1 MWRHQ
6 LQIVVGFLIV
16 SSKFVKATSFIGD
29 MQACES
35 GWTEYRG
42 ACFKLF
48 AADPVM
54 MGSAQGYCGDSD
66 AAVVQPKTFGIQA
79 LVHGMMI
86 GHPEDDYWMSMIHNI
101 NAGGWLFMDGTRISD
116 CDWTNWGP
124 ASNGEAS
131 SSDAADGEQCAIM
144 AGATGWAWEDSSCIS
159 LGSYICQSGDVTGT
173 SDGSCGTATE
183 NNSPCPSGWTVG
195 PGDLCYKVSATVATF
210 ADAEADCASQGGRLA
225 APYDER
231 THQFIAGMAMLVNPN
246 SDHWIGIVKNQGAF
260 IGVEEI
266 DFSDGQ
272 PMGVCE
278 YQNFKPDH
286 PGEGSCCGFMDST
299 DGYQWGFGGQAGPD
313 TELHYVCQTG
323 TDYVCSVTEAAA
335 AGCPVTEFTCPCPV
349 PGGCCIIDDW
359 VCDDFDDCMDNSD
372 EALCQIEGEGD
383 WIDVRNYWVLEWI
396 GTDPGSAVVDT
407 FRHTIWNAGGQ
418 DQYFNNWYI
427 IMDFQVPHTIQHVRI
442 INYGD
447 LIHDVEAFR
456 LDASPSAEP
465 YQWDTVYSNG
475 DVGVSHSIPQV
486 FSGFSGSGRYWR
498 FTCTKTYEGWQ
509 PWVKDLKFHGYV
521 FIGKSEKKD
530 SFFGVFKK
538 SHFQVALGAIRR
550 SSVRFSIEVVF

>member
-1 MWRHQ
+1 
-6 LQIVVGFLIV
+6 
-16 SSKFVKATSFIGD
+16 
-29 MQACES
+29 
-35 GWTEYRG
+35 
-42 ACFKLF
+42 
-48 AADPVM
+48 
-54 MGSAQGYCGDSD
+54 
-66 AAVVQPKTFGIQA
+66 
-79 LVHGMMI
+79 
-86 GHPEDDYWMSMIHNI
+86 
-101 NAGGWLFMDGTRISD
+101 
-116 CDWTNWGP
+116 
-124 ASNGEAS
+124 
-131 SSDAADGEQCAIM
+131 
-144 AGATGWAWEDSSCIS
+144 
-159 LGSYICQSGDVTGT
+159 
-173 SDGSCGTATE
+173 
-183 NNSPCPSGWTVG
+183 
-195 PGDLCYKVSATVATF
+195 
-210 ADAEADCASQGGRLA
+210 
-225 APYDER
+225 
-231 THQFIAGMAMLVNPN
+231 
-246 SDHWIGIVKNQGAF
+246 
-260 IGVEEI
+260 
-266 DFSDGQ
+266 
-272 PMGVCE
+272 MGVCE

-313 TELHYVCQTG
+313 TALHYVCQTG

-521 FIGKSEKKD
+521 FIAETTT
-530 SFFGVFKK
+530 
-538 SHFQVALGAIRR
+538 
-550 SSVRFSIEVVF
+550 SSVPTTTPTPAATTTMAAATTATTAALPMQTTSISRATSGTVDVTTERDNSTSPPLTSATQRMGEGGSAAANTGGASGGAVAGGVVGTLAVVGVGGAVAGYLLYKKKRTVVEPKA